1 MLVPLGYDFDA
12 NLHLFRHQDLNV
24 LLDVNSGAIHILD
37 DLSSCFINR
46 LQYYKG
52 DTDSVLSELGSIYG
66 NDEVLEV
73 LHDLEDARDAGF
85 IFTQE
90 APLVVDWAGIP
101 IKALCLNVAHA
112 CNMRCHYCF
121 ASQGDFGMNPCL
133 MSFETGKKAFDF
145 LISHSGLVK
154 NLEID
159 FFGGEPLLNVE
170 VIKALVLYGRE
181 LEIEY
186 GKRFNFTLTTNA
198 LLLDDDIADFITKND
213 ISVILSL
220 DGRPTTNDRHRILKN
235 GTGSY
240 DIIVPKIKK
249 MVERQPVSYYIRG
262 TFTRRNLD
270 FCNDLQHIIELGF
283 DAVSLEP
290 AVGSNNPWS
299 ITAEDLPQV
308 LTEYDRLTDLLCSY
322 YKSNQDVH
330 FFHYNLDLQKG
341 PCLAKRLSGC
351 GAGIEYLVVTPEG
364 DIYPCHQF
372 VGESEFWMGS
382 IHDDNLNDFIVE
394 KFAGNRLRNKE
405 QCIRCWARNYCGGG
419 CHANAYHANGDMSV
433 PDPVSCAMHRKRIE
447 GAIYLELIKKLEGSI
462 D

>member
-1 MLVPLGYDFDA
+1 MLVPLEYDFDA

-37 DLSSCFINR
+37 DLSNCFINR
-46 LQYYKG
+46 LQCYKG

-73 LHDLEDARDAGF
+73 LHDLEDARDAGS

-90 APLVVDWAGIP
+90 APLVVDWSGIP

-133 MSFETGKKAFDF
+133 MSFATGKKAFDF
-145 LISHSGLVK
+145 LISHSGQVK

-181 LEIEY
+181 LETEY

-198 LLLDDDIADFITKND
+198 LLLDDDIADFIIKND

-220 DGRPTTNDRHRILKN
+220 DGRPTTNDQHRILKN

-249 MVERQPVSYYIRG
+249 MVERQPVSYYVRG
-262 TFTRRNLD
+262 TFTRLNLD

-290 AVGSNNPWS
+290 AVGSNNSWS

-322 YKSNQDVH
+322 YKSNQDVR

-382 IHDDNLNDFIVE
+382 IHDDDLNGYIVE
-394 KFAGNRLRNKE
+394 KFAGNRLGNKE